1 MQRIFCNY
9 TSGNIMNHI
18 YRIVRNAATGGRAIA
33 SELAKGWGKTS
44 KSKVVAVTAAL
55 FGGLAAT
62 GSAYAGAGFTAC
74 EADQPTSSGSGWHG
88 GATSMQAYNMGC
100 ASEPANV
107 AFMGGTT
114 GVDDNVYASPT
125 STYISVNSSTTTSSA
140 YTGSVAGQ
148 SISMYAPNL
157 FTVQA
162 QTINLDAG
170 SGGIDAGNSQL
181 HSLAAGAVS
190 ASSTDAV
197 NGSQLFATNS
207 NMSNLQTTVNNISN
221 GTAGLVQQASTGANL
236 TVGAATDG
244 GAVDFTGTAGARQLK
259 GVSNGTADT
268 DTVNVSQLK
277 GVTTAL
283 GGGATID
290 QTTGA
295 VTAPTYT
302 VTNSDGTTSTV
313 NTVGDAVS
321 NLDGRVTTNTNDIAT
336 LNTNVSNITNQLNNG
351 EVGLVQQDSTTGNIT
366 VAKDLNGSSVDF
378 TNA

>member
-18 YRIVRNAATGGRAIA
+18 YRIVRNATTGGRAIA

-74 EADQPTSSGSGWHG
+74 EADQPTSAGSGWHG
-88 GATSMQAYNMGC
+88 GATSIQGYNMGC

-114 GVDDNVYASPT
+114 GVDDSIYASPT

-207 NMSNLQTTVNNISN
+207 NVSNLSTTLNNITNGGGVKYFHANSTLADSSATGTGAVAIGGAASASAAN
-221 GTAGLVQQASTGANL
+221 SVALGSGSTTTANLSAAGYNPGTAALSGTASTANGEAS
-236 TVGAATDG
+236 VGSAGKERRITNVAAGSAATD
-244 GAVDFTGTAGARQLK
+244 A
-259 GVSNGTADT
+259 
-268 DTVNVSQLK
+268 VNVSQLMSEDAK
-277 GVTTAL
+277 
-283 GGGATID
+283 
-290 QTTGA
+290 
-295 VTAPTYT
+295 
-302 VTNSDGTTSTV
+302 V
-313 NTVGDAVS
+313 NTVNNNVN
-321 NLDGRVTTNTNDIAT
+321 NLSS
-336 LNTNVSNITNQLNNG
+336 NVSNIAG
-351 EVGLVQQDSTTGNIT
+351 
-366 VAKDLNGSSVDF
+366 
-378 TNA
+378 